1 MSEGVRLRRK
11 ADVSEGTSPSARADV
26 QIDRGKDSSASLP
39 LAAGAGA
46 GASSFWLTRIVFL
59 RSLAF
64 IYMVAF
70 TVALNQVRRYFSLS
84 VYFKQFRTERC
95 SARKDCFRPTHT

>member
-1 MSEGVRLRRK
+1 MSEGFRQRKK
-11 ADVSEGTSPSARADV
+11 ADGSKGTTEADI
-26 QIDRGKDSSASLP
+26 QTDRGKDSSASLP

-46 GASSFWLTRIVFL
+46 GAGSSSFWLTRIVFL

-70 TVALNQVRRYFSLS
+70 TVALNQVRRYFL
-84 VYFKQFRTERC
+84 
-95 SARKDCFRPTHT
+95 